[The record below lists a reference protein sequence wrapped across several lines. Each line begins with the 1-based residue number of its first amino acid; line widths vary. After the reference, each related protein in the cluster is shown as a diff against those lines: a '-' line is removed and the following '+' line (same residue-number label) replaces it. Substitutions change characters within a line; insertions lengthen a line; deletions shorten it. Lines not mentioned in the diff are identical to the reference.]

1 MASTKRYYNKKGEL
15 VSVQIRVYRGEDE
28 NGKTLKPYQ
37 KSVKVPKG
45 STERQVQKLIQEQ
58 FVRFERECREGL
70 VSSDGVLFRDFACEV
85 MELKRVEGIELSTLD
100 RYQDILDNRLI
111 PYFGHMKMRDIS
123 GSTLNC
129 FYREMLQ
136 PGQNKKTGG
145 SLSRKTVLEFHR
157 LLSTIFTQ
165 AKKLHIISRNPAE
178 DATPPKAPKSTP
190 TYYQP
195 AELAKIKA
203 AFDAE
208 SPKWRML
215 GYLCM
220 IYGDRRSEFAG
231 IKRSC
236 IDFGTHSILLLGTVL
251 YHPRRGAY
259 EKPYPKNEKGR
270 LLPMSPEVETML
282 KGYLAWLDAEKEK
295 WGDRWMDTDY
305 IFCGECGGII
315 NPDTITKHFAYMTKK
330 WQKIDPAF
338 PHVNP
343 HAFRHTVVSLLL
355 HNGVDKISVAD
366 FVGDDP
372 ATLDRYYAH
381 LINDGR
387 LQAANAMNSIM
398 GFAATEIPAE

>member
-1 MASTKRYYNKKGEL
+1 
-15 VSVQIRVYRGEDE
+15 
-28 NGKTLKPYQ
+28 
-37 KSVKVPKG
+37 
-45 STERQVQKLIQEQ
+45 
-58 FVRFERECREGL
+58 
-70 VSSDGVLFRDFACEV
+70 
-85 MELKRVEGIELSTLD
+85 
-100 RYQDILDNRLI
+100 
-111 PYFGHMKMRDIS
+111 
-123 GSTLNC
+123 
-129 FYREMLQ
+129 
-136 PGQNKKTGG
+136 
-145 SLSRKTVLEFHR
+145 
-157 LLSTIFTQ
+157 
-165 AKKLHIISRNPAE
+165 
-178 DATPPKAPKSTP
+178 
-190 TYYQP
+190 
-195 AELAKIKA
+195 
-203 AFDAE
+203 
-208 SPKWRML
+208 
-215 GYLCM
+215 M

-282 KGYLAWLDAEKEK
+282 KGYLAWLDVEKEK
-295 WGDRWMDTDY
+295 WGDQWSDTDY
-305 IFCGECGGII
+305 IFCGEHGGII

-372 ATLDRYYAH
+372 ATIDRYYAH

-398 GFAATEIPAE
+398 GFAAAEMPAE